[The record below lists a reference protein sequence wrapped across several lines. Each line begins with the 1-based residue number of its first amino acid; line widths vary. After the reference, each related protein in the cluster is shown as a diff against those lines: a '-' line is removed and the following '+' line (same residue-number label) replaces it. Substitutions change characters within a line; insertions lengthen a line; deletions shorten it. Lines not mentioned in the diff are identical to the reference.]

1 MMTKDERI
9 RFYKSKEWQT
19 TRKRVLERDNY
30 ECQQCKRDGKLTTYD
45 KSKRKSLDVDHILSL
60 EHHPEFAHDL
70 NNLETLCIKC
80 HNKRKEIYKKKIN
93 GKTKNGKY
101 PRVKKSKAIKIL
113 GERAGA
119 RLRDNFKNPCITPLL

>member
-9 RFYKSKEWQT
+9 RFYKSKEWQI

-70 NNLETLCIKC
+70 NNLETL
-80 HNKRKEIYKKKIN
+80 
-93 GKTKNGKY
+93 
-101 PRVKKSKAIKIL
+101 S
-113 GERAGA
+113 
-119 RLRDNFKNPCITPLL
+119 TPLTIFLNVLYLLSLNFFIAHRSIGLPGKLLLPAPALSGS

>member
-45 KSKRKSLDVDHILSL
+45 KSKHKSLDVDHILSL
-60 EHHPEFAHDL
+60 QHHPEFAHDL

-80 HNKRKEIYKKKIN
+80 HNKKEKRFIKKNKW
-93 GKTKNGKY
+93 KDEKW
-101 PRVKKSKAIKIL
+101 
-113 GERAGA
+113 
-119 RLRDNFKNPCITPLL
+119 

>member
-70 NNLETLCIKC
+70 NNLD
-80 HNKRKEIYKKKIN
+80 RKS
-93 GKTKNGKY
+93 
-101 PRVKKSKAIKIL
+101 VV
-113 GERAGA
+113 
-119 RLRDNFKNPCITPLL
+119 